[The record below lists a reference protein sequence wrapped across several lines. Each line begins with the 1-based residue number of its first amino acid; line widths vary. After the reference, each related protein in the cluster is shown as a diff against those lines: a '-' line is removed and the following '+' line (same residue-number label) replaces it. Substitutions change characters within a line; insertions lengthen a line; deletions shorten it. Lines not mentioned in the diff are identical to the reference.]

1 MGQPVQCPNC
11 GQYMVGQNTTKEEL
25 IARHQ
30 ERRGCKL
37 GDSQDVGKALLIKP
51 LTFKGNTGSWKI
63 GDDGRPIGI
72 KYPTRRTTEAETE
85 QKTEGT
91 TPRGGGTNHS
101 E

>member
-72 KYPTRRTTEAETE
+72 KYPTDSEE
-85 QKTEGT
+85 QKAPEGT
-91 TPRGGGTNHS
+91 TPRETNPS
-101 E
+101 ASDSRVL